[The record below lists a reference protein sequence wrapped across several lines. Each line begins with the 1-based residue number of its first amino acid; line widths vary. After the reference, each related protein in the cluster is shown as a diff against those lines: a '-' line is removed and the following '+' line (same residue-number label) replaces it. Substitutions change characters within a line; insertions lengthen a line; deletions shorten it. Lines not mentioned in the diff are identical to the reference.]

1 MLSKWQKNSIVPLT
15 WNIHVSCITL
25 FFSGQNIAYSIHLHV
40 RHNKAIL
47 RSLRYIRYILYW
59 HNSFFFSFHLRKNFP
74 LWVKSDANF
83 FQCCIETLGS
93 TSVKSGLC
101 PSINITTVKSSSA
114 AFLQANRLCGPRKTD
129 SRENST
135 SI

>member
-1 MLSKWQKNSIVPLT
+1 MSK
-15 WNIHVSCITL
+15 
-25 FFSGQNIAYSIHLHV
+25 V
-40 RHNKAIL
+40 RCQ
-47 RSLRYIRYILYW
+47 
-59 HNSFFFSFHLRKNFP
+59 
-74 LWVKSDANF
+74 F

-129 SRENST
+129 SRGFNFNLSYFLNLISESAPKLKDPVK
-135 SI
+135 S